1 MLRDEIDRQIVHLL
15 TEDARRSFGDIG
27 DRVGLSAPAVK
38 RRVDRLEETGV
49 IRGYSAIVDRSI
61 DGAVMETFV
70 EVFCTGRTAPS
81 DIRSIVEGFNQVVEA
96 YTVSGEADALLLLR
110 TRDIGELEDT
120 LERIRAH
127 KSVDRTKSVIVL
139 SRLLE
144 RPHS

>member
-1 MLRDEIDRQIVHLL
+1 
-15 TEDARRSFGDIG
+15 
-27 DRVGLSAPAVK
+27 
-38 RRVDRLEETGV
+38 
-49 IRGYSAIVDRSI
+49 
-61 DGAVMETFV
+61 METFV

-81 DIRSIVEGFNQVVEA
+81 DIRSIVQDFDQVVEA
-96 YTVSGEADALLLLR
+96 YTVSGDADALLLLR

-144 RPHS
+144 RPKLT

>member
-1 MLRDEIDRQIVHLL
+1 MHLL
-15 TEDARRSFGDIG
+15 VEDARRSFGDIG
-27 DRVGLSAPAVK
+27 SIVGLSAPAVK
-38 RRVDRLEETGV
+38 RRVDRLEEAGV

-81 DIRSIVEGFNQVVEA
+81 DIRSIVQDFDQVVEA
-96 YTVSGEADALLLLR
+96 YTVSGDADALLLLR

-144 RPHS
+144 RPKLT

>member
-1 MLRDEIDRQIVHLL
+1 M
-15 TEDARRSFGDIG
+15 
-27 DRVGLSAPAVK
+27 
-38 RRVDRLEETGV
+38 

-81 DIRSIVEGFNQVVEA
+81 DIRSIVQDFDQVVEA
-96 YTVSGEADALLLLR
+96 YTVSGDADALLLLR

-144 RPHS
+144 RPS

>member
-27 DRVGLSAPAVK
+27 ARVGLSAPAVK
-38 RRVDRLEETGV
+38 RRVDRLEEAGV
-49 IRGYSAIVDRSI
+49 IRGYSAVVDRSI

-81 DIRSIVEGFNQVVEA
+81 DIRAIVEGFDQVVEA

-139 SRLLE
+139 SRLL
-144 RPHS
+144 HNL